1 MTRTRAFIII
11 FHVSLHISFRFFFFY
26 YFPQITLFSLK
37 LLRKKRMKRKK
48 IKDRGKKKF
57 KENQRKITREQ
68 ERTIT
73 KHITSTEA
81 HKKKIRKKKN
91 DTKR

>member
-1 MTRTRAFIII
+1 MTRTRAYIII
-11 FHVSLHISFRFFFFY
+11 FHVSLHIYFFLHKSSNHS
-26 YFPQITLFSLK
+26 ILFK
-37 LLRKKRMKRKK
+37 LRKKKEKKK

-81 HKKKIRKKKN
+81 QK
-91 DTKR
+91 